1 MRTPE
6 PRMFP
11 QTNSTSSIYKQL
23 HKHKRLHAG
32 IGLRFNNGTQQRDDA
47 IHESEE
53 GQAYE
58 ADEIREDKEESV
70 AESEECEAS
79 GGSQEEDSEY
89 QEDSP

>member
-6 PRMFP
+6 PRIFQ
-11 QTNSTSSIYKQL
+11 QTTSTSSIYKQL
-23 HKHKRLHAG
+23 HKHKRLHEG
-32 IGLRFNNGTQQRDDA
+32 IGLRFNNGTQHRDDT

-70 AESEECEAS
+70 PESEEREAT

-89 QEDSP
+89 QEDSQ